1 MALLYPLSFVCPA
14 GGLYIVEDIETSYWG
29 RHASLYGYTYRDQQS
44 AVDRLKMVVDTV
56 NRKTSC
62 ALLASL

>member
-1 MALLYPLSFVCPA
+1 MALLYLLFVCPA

-56 NRKTSC
+56 NRKTIC
-62 ALLASL
+62 ALLDSL